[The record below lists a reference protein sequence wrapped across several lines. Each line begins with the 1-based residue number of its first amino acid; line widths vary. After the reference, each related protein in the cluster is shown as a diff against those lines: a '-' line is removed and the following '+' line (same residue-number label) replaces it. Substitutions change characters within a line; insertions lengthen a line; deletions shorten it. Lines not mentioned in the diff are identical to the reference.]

1 MSEQRNLLISVVNI
15 RREAKN
21 GRMRERRELAQAGL
35 IELALEIGVSAP
47 ALSRWERG
55 FARPTPKH
63 ALKWDSTLREIEGQ
77 LSK

>member
-1 MSEQRNLLISVVNI
+1 MSRQSPLTIAARI
-15 RREAKN
+15 RREAAA
-21 GRMRERRELAQAGL
+21 GRMRKRREFAQAGL
-35 IELALEIGVSAP
+35 AELASEIGVSAP

-55 FARPTPKH
+55 LARPTPEH